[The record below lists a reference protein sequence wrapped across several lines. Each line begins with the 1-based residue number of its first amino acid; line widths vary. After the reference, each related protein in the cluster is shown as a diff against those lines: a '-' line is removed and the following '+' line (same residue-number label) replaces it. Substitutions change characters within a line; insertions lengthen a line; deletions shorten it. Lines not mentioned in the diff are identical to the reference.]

1 MSLFLFHIK
10 KLMND
15 RASFSY
21 TCLGIEVYYNDL
33 SVSCPEDKMKNISM
47 EYEEC
52 CKNSILL

>member
-52 CKNSILL
+52 CKNSI